1 MLIWMKCITL
11 PKTEY
16 MKAIKLFFI
25 FLTISAVACS
35 PKEEKIK
42 VISYNIRLGV
52 ADDGENSWQYRCPA
66 TKAMIED
73 QQPDIFGVQ
82 EAYDFQVAY
91 IEENCPEYKS
101 IGVGREDGVSAGE
114 HMSIFYRTG
123 SIEVL
128 DWGTYWLSE
137 TPDVPSMGWD
147 AACYRTATWAYMQL
161 KETGRRFYYVNT
173 HLDHVGAEARKN
185 GLALIVNNIAEMN
198 PEGYP
203 MILTGDFNVRSDD
216 PALTDLDKI
225 MYSARKYAESTDN
238 VASFNA
244 YRQPIEKAALGNHL
258 KDRRMRDNAIDYIY
272 YSGFSACPEFAT
284 ITQSYAGI
292 PFISDHYPVKA
303 VLVF

>member
-1 MLIWMKCITL
+1 MKTV
-11 PKTEY
+11 
-16 MKAIKLFFI
+16 KLFFVLLAA
-25 FLTISAVACS
+25 FLTACCS
-35 PKEEKIK
+35 GSEEETIT
-42 VISYNIRLGV
+42 VISYNIRMGV

-73 QQPDIFGVQ
+73 QHPDIFGVQ

-114 HMSIFYRTG
+114 HMSIFYRTS
-123 SIEVL
+123 SIEL
-128 DWGTYWLSE
+128 LEWGTYWLSE

-147 AACYRTATWAYMQL
+147 AACYRTATWAYMQV

-203 MILTGDFNVRSDD
+203 MILTGDFNVRSSD
-216 PALTDLDKI
+216 PALHDLDKI
-225 MYSARKYAESTDN
+225 MYSARKYAEVTDEI
-238 VASFNA
+238 ASFNA
-244 YRQPIEKAALGNHL
+244 FEKPLETAALGRHL
-258 KDRRMRDNAIDYIY
+258 KDEYARDNAIDYIY
-272 YSGFSACPEFAT
+272 YSGFSSCLEFST
-284 ITQSYAGI
+284 LTKSFAGI